1 MALKLRFAGH
11 AQLWAEIVLPKGE
24 RVFVATPESFELGAF
39 VSLTLE
45 SPELSAPLVVTA
57 IVVSHRPSTPMT
69 PAGVVVSLNTNAVD
83 RVEAA
88 LQEVAPTDL
97 PQVLVAPRP
106 ERQFAARVVI
116 PKLIEGCSVKTLSTS
131 SMSLTTPVQLPL
143 EETVVIAIQLPD
155 GEVQV
160 SAVVSWARPELS
172 LIGLRVGTLD
182 PMALTRIKRALD
194 ADQKLSA
201 EASMPSGHTIVIADD
216 DPAILEI
223 LARVLTTAGH
233 RVIRADR
240 GDTALQM
247 IRQERPKLIFLDVL
261 MPGLD
266 GLQVCAAVRADPS
279 LTRTP
284 VVLLSAMGEQ
294 RLAETVR
301 DVKASDSLTKPMK
314 LDSVRAIL
322 SKYL

>member
-1 MALKLRFAGH
+1 MALKLTFAGH
-11 AQLWAEIVLPKGE
+11 AQLWAEIVLPRGD
-24 RVFVATPESFELGAF
+24 RVFVATAEPLELGA
-39 VSLTLE
+39 VVALTLE
-45 SPELSAPLVVTA
+45 SPELASPLVVTA
-57 IVVSHRPSTPMT
+57 TVSGLRPATPST
-69 PAGVVVSLNTNAVD
+69 PAGVVVNLNTNAVD
-83 RVEAA
+83 RVQAA
-88 LQEVAPTDL
+88 LHEVAPTDL
-97 PQVLVAPRP
+97 PQVRVASRP

-131 SMSLTTPVQLPL
+131 SMTLTTPVQLPL
-143 EETVVIAIQLPD
+143 EETVVIALQLPD

-160 SAVVSWARPELS
+160 SAVVSWVRPELN

-201 EASMPSGHTIVIADD
+201 EASLPSGHTIVIADD

-247 IRQERPKLIFLDVL
+247 IKHERPKLIFLDVL

-266 GLQVCAAVRADPS
+266 GLQVCTAVRADPS

-294 RLAETVR
+294 RLLETVR
-301 DVKASDSLTKPMK
+301 ECKASDSLTKPMK
-314 LDSVRAIL
+314 IDAVRAIL